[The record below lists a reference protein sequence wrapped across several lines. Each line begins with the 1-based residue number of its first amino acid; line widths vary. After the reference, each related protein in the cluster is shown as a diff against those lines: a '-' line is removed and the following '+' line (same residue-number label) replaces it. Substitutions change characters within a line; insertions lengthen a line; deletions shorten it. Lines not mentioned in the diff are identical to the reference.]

1 MSSRGTMIKLPNTL
15 GFRLTF
21 WYALAF
27 LVCLMAALLALYVYL
42 DTILNNRMDVDLR
55 EDIAE
60 FQELLTDEGLDKVI
74 SEIEREINS
83 SDETEV
89 FLRLLDG
96 QGKVVFSSDVSEWE
110 GLDAAT
116 TLIVQKDTVPSLP
129 VLETVEF
136 PNQEYPARIIL
147 GRIGPDIVLQIGE
160 TLEKKEEIMELLFMV
175 FAGMVFLG
183 IPVASGVGWLIT
195 RKAVGGIEEVSR
207 AAKDIEGGHLDRQ
220 VTVKAREEE
229 IQTLMDTFNAMAAR
243 IRGLI
248 HEMREMTDNI
258 AHDLRSPLARIRAMS
273 EVALTENDPTKGYKN
288 AAMDTMKE
296 CDRLMHLI
304 NTTLDMAEV
313 DAGVTHTE
321 KERVNLS
328 QLLTD
333 LCELF
338 EAAAEEKH
346 IALKLKLEQNCYI
359 VGQKPHLQRMLA
371 NLLDNALKY
380 TPSKGEVGIEL
391 ARFPHEF
398 CLTIADTGIGIP
410 LSDQDRIFD
419 RFFRC
424 DQSRSVDGCGLG
436 LSFARSV
443 ARAHGGDITV
453 TSETSKGSIFSSTF
467 PIASPAK

>member
-1 MSSRGTMIKLPNTL
+1 MFSRGTMIKLPNTL

-21 WYALAF
+21 WYASAF
-27 LVCLMAALLALYVYL
+27 LVCLVAALLALFIYL
-42 DTILNNRMDVDLR
+42 DTILNNRMDEDLR

-60 FQELLTDEGLDKVI
+60 FQELLTEGGRNKVI
-74 SEIEREINS
+74 SEIKREINS
-83 SDETEV
+83 SDESEV

-96 QGKVVFSSDVSEWE
+96 HGKVVFSSDVSEWE

-116 TLIVQKDTVPSLP
+116 TLIVPKDTVPSLP

-136 PNQEYPARIIL
+136 PNQEYPARIVL
-147 GRIGPDIVLQIGE
+147 GKIGPDIILQIGE

-183 IPVASGVGWLIT
+183 IPLASGVGWLIA
-195 RKAVGGIEEVSR
+195 RKAVSGIEEVSR
-207 AAKDIEGGHLDRQ
+207 AAKDIERGHLDRQ
-220 VTVKAREEE
+220 VTVKAQEEE

-243 IRGLI
+243 IRSLV
-248 HEMREMTDNI
+248 HEMRDMTDNI

-273 EVALTENDPTKGYKN
+273 EAALSENDSTKGYKN

-313 DAGVTHTE
+313 DAGVTHA
-321 KERVNLS
+321 KKGGVDFSR
-328 QLLTD
+328 LLTD

-338 EAAAEEKH
+338 EAVAEEKH
-346 IALKLKLEQNCYI
+346 IILKVTLEPNCHI
-359 VGQKPHLQRMLA
+359 VGDKHHLQRMVA
-371 NLLDNALKY
+371 NLLDNAMKY
-380 TPSKGEVGIEL
+380 TPSGGQVRIEL
-391 ARFPHEF
+391 TRSPREF
-398 CLTIADTGIGIP
+398 CLTVADTGLGIP

-424 DQSRSVDGCGLG
+424 DHSRSLDGCGLG

-443 ARAHGGDITV
+443 ARAHGGDITM
-453 TSETSKGSIFSSTF
+453 TSESPKGSIFISTF
-467 PIASPAK
+467 PFASSAK

>member
-1 MSSRGTMIKLPNTL
+1 MIKLPNTL

-27 LVCLMAALLALYVYL
+27 LVCLVAALLALYVYL
-42 DTILNNRMDVDLR
+42 DTILNDRMDVDLR

-60 FQELLTDEGLDKVI
+60 FQELLTDDGLDNVI

-96 QGKVVFSSDVSEWE
+96 QGKVVFSSDVS
-110 GLDAAT
+110 
-116 TLIVQKDTVPSLP
+116 
-129 VLETVEF
+129 EF

-183 IPVASGVGWLIT
+183 IPVASGVGWLIA
-195 RKAVGGIEEVSR
+195 RKAVCGIEEVSR
-207 AAKDIEGGHLDRQ
+207 AAKDIERGHLDRQ
-220 VTVKAREEE
+220 VTVKAQEEE

-243 IRGLI
+243 IQVLI
-248 HEMREMTDNI
+248 REMREMTDNI

-273 EVALTENDPTKGYKN
+273 EVALTENDSTKGYKN
-288 AAMDTMKE
+288 AAMDTIKE

-313 DAGVTHTE
+313 DAGVNNRV
-321 KERVNLS
+321 KEPINLS
-328 QLLTD
+328 QLIAD

-338 EAAAEEKH
+338 EPVAEEKH
-346 IALKLKLEQNCYI
+346 ITLTVKLEQNCQI
-359 VGQKPHLQRMLA
+359 IGDKHNLQRMVA
-371 NLLDNALKY
+371 NLLDNAMKY
-380 TPSKGEVGIEL
+380 TPAEGEISIEL
-391 ARFPHEF
+391 ARLSHEF
-398 CLTIADTGIGIP
+398 CLTITDTGVGIP
-410 LSDQDRIFD
+410 LSDQHRVFD

-424 DQSRSVDGCGLG
+424 DHSRSQEGCGLG

-443 ARAHGGDITV
+443 ARSHGGDITV
-453 TSETSKGSIFSSTF
+453 TSEPSKGSVFSSIF
-467 PIASPAK
+467 PISSPAK